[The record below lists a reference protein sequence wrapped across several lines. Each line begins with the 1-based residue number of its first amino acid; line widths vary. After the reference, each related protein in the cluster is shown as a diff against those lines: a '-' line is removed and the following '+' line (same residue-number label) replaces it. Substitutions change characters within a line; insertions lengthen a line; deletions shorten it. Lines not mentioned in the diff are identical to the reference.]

1 MSKISQIP
9 LSDVFTPGGL
19 PSITYVSRDHLELEK
34 ELSDAIARG
43 FAFIVVTGPTKSGKT
58 VLCRRVLERD
68 PLIVVEGGQIRT
80 EADFWSN
87 ITHQLSI
94 AAQTTRSRGETAGTS
109 VTGEAGGSLAGF
121 FQAKTGLAQADT
133 IQSTSTF
140 SFTNISVLAALDRLK
155 QGKSRSAECSRW
167 ARYAKRTFAGPVGS
181 GELRTAPIA
190 VNNALNLLPPSK
202 HSPDVPAPARRRT
215 FPANAGW
222 QRRVFRA
229 VPTEFHAALAM
240 VGTLRFAI
248 LRRHSRTNFGQ
259 GTSPPI
265 MAAGPQLAMR
275 KASQSAFDAGPKAV

>member
-121 FQAKTGLAQADT
+121 F
-133 IQSTSTF
+133 
-140 SFTNISVLAALDRLK
+140 K
-155 QGKSRSAECSRW
+155 QKPAWPKQIPFKARQRSASRIF
-167 ARYAKRTFAGPVGS
+167 RY
-181 GELRTAPIA
+181 LRLWIA
-190 VNNALNLLPPSK
+190 
-202 HSPDVPAPARRRT
+202 
-215 FPANAGW
+215 
-222 QRRVFRA
+222 
-229 VPTEFHAALAM
+229 
-240 VGTLRFAI
+240 
-248 LRRHSRTNFGQ
+248 
-259 GTSPPI
+259 
-265 MAAGPQLAMR
+265 
-275 KASQSAFDAGPKAV
+275 